1 MQDNDHSIIF
11 INSLQSPNL
20 PKYPYEFNYAQ
31 YLANQQVYHTGFIN
45 DYDFFLLPRESTFLE
60 QLSRVRNKIV
70 EIIYTNISD
79 PASANLIA
87 AMLLGY
93 KDAMDAEII
102 KDFQQ
107 AGVVHLLALSGLHVG
122 IIYGGIYL
130 LLSFIIPFKY
140 RNKITIPLALITLWL
155 YTLMV
160 GAMPSVVRA
169 AIMLTLLQIG
179 VLFNRPVN
187 NYNSL
192 ATAALFILIANPL
205 QLYSLGFQ
213 LSFTA
218 VLGIFFFNA
227 PLMNICKTNKK
238 WLKWVI
244 GSLSVTMAAQ
254 LGTLPL
260 TIYYFHQFPTYFL
273 IANLIAVPMA
283 SILIYIGFFA
293 IILSFIPFVGLLIK
307 KIFAL
312 LVKLFILFIRFISD
326 LPYSTL
332 SNIYIDPLSAFL
344 IGIIIILIVL
354 QIYYKNIKIYP
365 SLIITVILFGIN
377 YNLSIAKRIREN
389 PSFEI
394 LNNKYAVIG
403 QKEQE
408 KFHYLIIKPD
418 SAQLPDINT
427 KIDMFCNY
435 YYCKNNNSYDL
446 QDKVKSSA
454 FYLNNPVIANKDQ
467 TFVVGDKKEILHWK
481 ELTKLPY
488 IEIGWYRLRYYDIID
503 E

>member
-1 MQDNDHSIIF
+1 MIF
-11 INSLQSPNL
+11 
-20 PKYPYEFNYAQ
+20 FF
-31 YLANQQVYHTGFIN
+31 YLEKV
-45 DYDFFLLPRESTFLE
+45 TFLE

-307 KIFAL
+307 KYL
-312 LVKLFILFIRFISD
+312 L
-326 LPYSTL
+326 Y
-332 SNIYIDPLSAFL
+332 
-344 IGIIIILIVL
+344 
-354 QIYYKNIKIYP
+354 
-365 SLIITVILFGIN
+365 
-377 YNLSIAKRIREN
+377 
-389 PSFEI
+389 
-394 LNNKYAVIG
+394 
-403 QKEQE
+403 
-408 KFHYLIIKPD
+408 
-418 SAQLPDINT
+418 
-427 KIDMFCNY
+427 
-435 YYCKNNNSYDL
+435 
-446 QDKVKSSA
+446 
-454 FYLNNPVIANKDQ
+454 
-467 TFVVGDKKEILHWK
+467 
-481 ELTKLPY
+481 
-488 IEIGWYRLRYYDIID
+488 
-503 E
+503 